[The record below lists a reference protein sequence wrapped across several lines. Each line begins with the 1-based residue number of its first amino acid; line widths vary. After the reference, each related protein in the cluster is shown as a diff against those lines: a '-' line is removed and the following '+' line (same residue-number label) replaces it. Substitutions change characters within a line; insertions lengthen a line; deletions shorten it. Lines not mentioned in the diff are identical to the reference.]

1 MTTVEEIKQLKIEL
15 PPEEEITGYK
25 SFYNRVVKR
34 AIDFVLALFLTY
46 TIDTKC
52 HLFKADRKWYN
63 KKQITTTKKQ
73 LLFVLDYAI
82 LIVSHTANLGLFS
95 L

>member
-15 PPEEEITGYK
+15 PPEEKINGYK

-46 TIDTKC
+46 MIDTKC
-52 HLFKADRKWYN
+52 HLFKADRKWWN
-63 KKQITTTKKQ
+63 NKQITTTKKQ

-82 LIVSHTANLGLFS
+82 LIVSHTENLGRFS